1 MTPRALPRLVQ
12 LSVSTNAMKTKTA
25 AGARR
30 TSSTVAW
37 RYYGDG
43 GAAIATHPL
52 NSTWILSEEVALWS
66 RPMARRRAL
75 AC

>member
-1 MTPRALPRLVQ
+1 MTPRAPPWLVQ

-30 TSSTVAW
+30 TSSTAAG
-37 RYYGDG
+37 RYYGG

>member
-1 MTPRALPRLVQ
+1 MTPRAPRLVQ

-25 AGARR
+25 ADARR

-37 RYYGDG
+37 RYGG
-43 GAAIATHPL
+43 GAVIATHPL

-66 RPMARRRAL
+66 RPVARRRAL

>member
-1 MTPRALPRLVQ
+1 MTPRAPRLVQ

-25 AGARR
+25 AVARR
-30 TSSTVAW
+30 TSSTVAG
-37 RYYGDG
+37 RYYGA

-66 RPMARRRAL
+66 RPMARRRSL

>member
-1 MTPRALPRLVQ
+1 MTPRAPPRLVQ

-30 TSSTVAW
+30 TSSTAAG
-37 RYYGDG
+37 RYYGV

-66 RPMARRRAL
+66 RPMARRRSL